1 MILNK
6 ELLNYNNKL
15 YWVYRRV
22 RESSINIGKVNDA
35 KELWLCDIVL
45 KQRVQENDI
54 LIFLREIPDAE
65 YVE

>member
-6 ELLNYNNKL
+6 ELINYNNNL
-15 YWVYRRV
+15 YWVYRRI
-22 RESSINIGKVNDA
+22 RESSINVGKVNDV

-45 KQRVQENDI
+45 KQRIQENDI

-65 YVE
+65 CVV